1 MEPSSRVVARRGPSS
16 VDQPLFR
23 QEAVAAQQTQ
33 WLGTVLLAP
42 SISYKLFA
50 LFATITAAAIIAF
63 LTLGD
68 YTRKERVQGWLV
80 PDQGLIRIFAP
91 QASVIKDVSVKDGQR
106 VEQGDPLVILSTELE
121 SESLGATQEE
131 VTRRLRS
138 RRDSLIEERRRK
150 DTVHAQTTMSI
161 KSRLAALDTEKDHRD
176 RELEVQRQRVEL
188 ATANVERLLDLRERG
203 LIAGQRWQQVE
214 DERLDHLARQES
226 LERERA
232 EADQTWLTLK
242 AEQNSLPFNHQI
254 EIAKIDRDIAALE
267 QEIAEAE
274 ARRRIVITAPETGLI
289 TAVQAKR
296 GDSAQPDVPLVS
308 IIPAGSTLQAQLYL
322 PTRARGFIKPGQRVL
337 LRYQAFPYQKFGHHE
352 GWIARIAQ
360 AAIMPD
366 ELARR
371 LPASA
376 DLLSRAEAGPVYPV
390 TVALSSQTATAYGE
404 AVPLQPGMQLEADV
418 QIETRR
424 LVEWMFEPLYT
435 LTGRMQTGEG
445 DQG

>member
-352 GWIARIAQ
+352 GRIARIAQ